1 LSNDSTAIDKVAI
14 QPNPMIMNAQDLEA
28 KINPIANDYASKRKN
43 VALTIGVIQQGHHYI
58 KGFGQV
64 SDANRSLPNAQTIY
78 EIGSVTKV
86 FTGTV
91 LAKLTNDGIVA
102 LDDPICFYLPR
113 EIVNQLS
120 ASIQSITLRQLAT
133 HTSALPR
140 LPDSFLANIKDPTN
154 PYLHYTAE
162 EMYATLAEVKLLS
175 EPGQSYE
182 YSNFGMGLLGHLLSL
197 KTSQPYED
205 LVKEIICQPLGMT
218 DTTIH
223 LTPEQQQRLT
233 PGHSPDGTLTSNWD
247 FDVMA
252 PAGAF
257 RSTAKDLLMFLQA
270 NLRESD
276 PQRAATLARSQERY
290 FENNDTLSIGLA
302 WHIWTLRNGQVVH
315 WHNGGTGGY
324 ISFIGFD
331 REKQTG
337 IVILSNYGDAFAND
351 NSVDEMAIR
360 ILMELSSQ

>member
-1 LSNDSTAIDKVAI
+1 MDV
-14 QPNPMIMNAQDLEA
+14 QDLEV
-28 KINPIANDYASKRKN
+28 KINQITKDYVSKREN

-64 SDANRSLPNAQTIY
+64 SNADHSLPNTHTIY

-86 FTGTV
+86 FTGTI
-91 LAKLTNDGIVA
+91 LAKLVNDGIVA
-102 LDDPICFYLPR
+102 LDDPVRLYFPE

-120 ASIQSITLRQLAT
+120 PSIQSITLRQLAT
-133 HTSALPR
+133 HTSGLPT
-140 LPDSFLANIKDPTN
+140 LPDSFLANIKDSTN
-154 PYLHYTAE
+154 PYLHYTAQ
-162 EMYATLAEVKLLS
+162 EMYAALAAQKLLS
-175 EPGQSYE
+175 EPGQRYE
-182 YSNFGMGLLGHLLSL
+182 YSNVGMGLLGHLLSL

-223 LTPEQQQRLT
+223 LTPEQQQRFT
-233 PGHSPDGTLTSNWD
+233 PGHSPDGALTSNWD

-252 PAGAF
+252 PAGGF
-257 RSTAKDLLMFLQA
+257 RSTANDLLMFLQA

-276 PQRAATLARSQERY
+276 AQRSAILARSQEPY
-290 FENNDTLSIGLA
+290 FEPSDILGIGLA
-302 WHIWTLRNGQVVH
+302 WHIWTLGNKQVVH

-324 ISFIGFD
+324 MSFIGFD
-331 REKQTG
+331 KAQQTG
-337 IVILSNYGDAFAND
+337 IVILSNYGDAFASD

-360 ILMELSSQ
+360 ILMELPS

>member
-1 LSNDSTAIDKVAI
+1 MD
-14 QPNPMIMNAQDLEA
+14 AQDLEA
-28 KINPIANDYASKRKN
+28 KINQITNDYVSTREN
-43 VALTIGVIQQGHHYI
+43 VALTIGVIQQRHHYI
-58 KGFGQV
+58 QGFGRA
-64 SDANRSLPNAQTIY
+64 SNADRSLPNAHTIY

-86 FTGTV
+86 FTGTI
-91 LAKLTNDGIVA
+91 LAQLVNDGIVA
-102 LDDPICFYLPR
+102 LEDPIRLYLPG

-120 ASIQSITLRQLAT
+120 TSIQSITLCQLAT
-133 HTSALPR
+133 HTSGLPS
-140 LPDSFLANIKDPTN
+140 LPDSLLANIKDPTN
-154 PYLHYTAE
+154 PYLHYTAQ
-162 EMYATLAEVKLLS
+162 EMYAALVEQKLLGK
-175 EPGQSYE
+175 PGQSYE

-197 KTSQPYED
+197 KTAQLYEG

-223 LTPEQQQRLT
+223 LTPEQQQRFT

-257 RSTAKDLLMFLQA
+257 RSTAEDLLMFLQA
-270 NLRESD
+270 NLRETN
-276 PQRAATLARSQERY
+276 PQMAAILERSQQRY
-290 FENNDTLSIGLA
+290 FENSDTLSIGLA
-302 WHIWTLRNGQVVH
+302 WQIWTLLNGPVVH

-324 ISFIGFD
+324 ISFISFD
-331 REKQTG
+331 KAKQTG
-337 IVILSNYGDAFAND
+337 VVILSNYGDALAND